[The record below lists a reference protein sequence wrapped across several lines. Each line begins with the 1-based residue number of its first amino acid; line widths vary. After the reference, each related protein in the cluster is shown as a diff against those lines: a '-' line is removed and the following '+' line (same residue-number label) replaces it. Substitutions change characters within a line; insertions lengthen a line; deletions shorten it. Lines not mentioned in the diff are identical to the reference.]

1 VTARHVAALAEIAA
15 LLVVVGVV
23 LPARTERRIARLRER
38 IANDP
43 RARLRFYARYL
54 AVATASLVLC
64 AVVVVTGGEGFDRA
78 GTGWPPYATG
88 RLLPGLLLAELAVA
102 VVLLVTRAVAK
113 RYDPAALDR
122 ERQLGRIAFLVP
134 ESRAERRAWPLVAG
148 AIGLQE
154 EALFRGVF
162 VLYLATLTGVS
173 PWLLAVAAALVFA
186 VGHRYQA
193 WLGTVVSGGLGLG
206 FGLVTAATGSIWPAV
221 LLHALF
227 DLRLAYAKRFA
238 SPQK

>member
-1 VTARHVAALAEIAA
+1 MTVRHVAALAEIAA
-15 LLVVVGVV
+15 VAVLVGVV
-23 LPARTERRIARLRER
+23 LPLRTERRLARLRER

-43 RARLRFYARYL
+43 KARLRFYARYL
-54 AVATASLVLC
+54 AVAAASLALC
-64 AVVVVTGGEGFDRA
+64 AVVVGTGGEGFDRA
-78 GTGWPPYATG
+78 GAGWPPYATI
-88 RLLPGLLLAELAVA
+88 RLLPGLLLAELAVI
-102 VVLLVTRAVAK
+102 VVLLVVKVVAK
-113 RYDPAALDR
+113 RYDPIALDR
-122 ERQLGRIAFLVP
+122 GKQLGRVAFLVP
-134 ESRAERRAWPLVAG
+134 ETPAERRAWPLVAT

-221 LLHALF
+221 VLHALF
-227 DLRLAYAKRFA
+227 DLRLMFVQRLAAREK
-238 SPQK
+238 

>member
-15 LLVVVGVV
+15 LVVLVGVV
-23 LPARTERRIARLRER
+23 LPLRTERRLARLRER

-54 AVATASLVLC
+54 AVAAASLALC
-64 AVVVVTGGEGFDRA
+64 AVVVGTGGEGFDRA
-78 GTGWPPYATG
+78 GAGWPPYAT
-88 RLLPGLLLAELAVA
+88 RMVVAGLVLAELAVIA
-102 VVLLVTRAVAK
+102 VLLVVKVVAT

-122 ERQLGRIAFLVP
+122 EKQLGRIAFLIP
-134 ESRAERRAWPLVAG
+134 ETPAERRAWPLVAT

-162 VLYLATLTGVS
+162 VLYVATLTGVS
-173 PWLLAVAAALVFA
+173 PWLLAVTAALVFA

-193 WLGTVVSGGLGLG
+193 WVGAVGTGGLGLG
-206 FGLVTAATGSIWPAV
+206 FGLVTAMTGSIWPAV
-221 LLHALF
+221 VLHALF
-227 DLRLAYAKRFA
+227 DLRLMFLKPIA
-238 SPQK
+238 SRQK